1 MKTHFL
7 TILVVSLAIAPAVGA
22 GQGNGASDAKQP
34 LALEDVLA
42 WKSIANATVSNDGQW
57 FAYRLGPTEGNA
69 EIVVRSTVD
78 DTVHR
83 FAAGERPRPS
93 GPPAPAS
100 ARPSRT
106 LSFSDDSAWVAFT
119 IYPTQ
124 EASRRAAKQREPR
137 RNGVGVVNLESGEQV
152 EFEDVRSFSFSGELS
167 TWIALHKYAARPA
180 STKGTET
187 DGESQRG
194 EDDDDEPTRGADLLL
209 YELATG
215 STLNV
220 GNVSAFAFNKGGQ
233 WLTWVVDA
241 TGQAGNG
248 VQLRNM
254 TSGAVTSLD
263 SDAASYR
270 SLTWTK
276 AGDAL
281 AVLKGVEDEDYEDLL
296 YSVLGFSRFTQSG
309 LQTVRY
315 DPSEDS
321 QFPPEMSIS
330 PNRPPRWTEDL
341 GGILFGIHEVERK
354 EPGAAEDPDT
364 DDPAGD
370 DDPDDDGESD
380 DPDTEP
386 GKGRRATDEDDL
398 EPADLVIW
406 HWLDQRLQPQQ
417 QVQENRDKNFSYLSV
432 YRVAEKRF
440 IRLADEKV
448 RDVTA
453 GPNDRFAVGIDVQP
467 YELTGN
473 LDGRRYR
480 DVYVT
485 DLGTGDRT
493 LAKEK
498 LRWYYGSNPEADHF
512 LYYEDGHFHT
522 YEMTTGQTYNITSGL
537 PASFIDIESDVNVVD
552 PPVGPVGWSADGRWV
567 LLYDDWDVWKVP
579 AHGGGTNL
587 TRNGKRDGIRYN
599 RVFRLDPDD
608 EGIDLSDPVY
618 INAYAEWTKR
628 AGLARL
634 DPDTGELERLLWD
647 DAAFASLMKAKDAE
661 TYLYTRQTHTD
672 FPDYYAAEGD
682 LRHGRRLTDANP
694 QQNEFLWSP
703 GSKLIDYE
711 SAKGDRLQ
719 AAFHLPAGY
728 TEGQRYPTIVL
739 IYEKRS
745 QGLNRYSQPVANGF
759 NPALYTSNGYAVL
772 EPDITYR
779 VNDPGM
785 SAVWCVLP
793 ALDAAIATGVV
804 DAARVGLHGHSW
816 GGYQTAMLVT
826 QTDMFAA
833 AAAGAPLTNMI
844 SMYSSVYWNTGS
856 ANQAIFESSQGRF
869 AGGYWDN
876 PEAYIRNSPV
886 YHAENVSTP
895 LLILHNDKDGAVD
908 WNQGIEYF
916 NTLRRLDKPVVM
928 LQYTGENHGLRKPA
942 NRKDY
947 TIRMRE
953 FFDHHLRDEPAPDW
967 LAKGIPHLELDDH
980 LEDRAKQIRDA
991 SLDK

>member
-1 MKTHFL
+1 MKTHLLMIVAVGL
-7 TILVVSLAIAPAVGA
+7 TIAPAVEA
-22 GQGNGASDAKQP
+22 GQGSGAAGNKHP

-42 WKSIANATVSNDGQW
+42 WKSIGNATVSNDGQW
-57 FAYRLGPTEGNA
+57 LAYRLGPAEGDA
-69 EIVVRSTVD
+69 EVVVRNTVH
-78 DTVHR
+78 DTEHR
-83 FAAGERPRPS
+83 FAAGERPRPA
-93 GPPAPAS
+93 GPPAPGS

-106 LSFSDDSAWVAFT
+106 LSFSNDSAWVAFT

-124 EASRRAAKQREPR
+124 EAGRRAAKQRKPR
-137 RNGVGVVNLESGEQV
+137 RNAVGVVNLESGEQV
-152 EFEDVRSFSFSGELS
+152 EFEDVRGFSFSGEHS
-167 TWIALHKYAARPA
+167 TWIALHKYAAQPA
-180 STKGTET
+180 STRDPGAE
-187 DGESQRG
+187 GGSGRG
-194 EDDDDEPTRGADLLL
+194 EDDGDERARGADLIL

-215 STLNV
+215 TTLNV
-220 GNVSAFAFNKGGQ
+220 GNVSEFAFNKSGQ

-241 TGQAGNG
+241 AGQAGNG

-254 TSGAVTSLD
+254 TSGSVTSLD
-263 SDAASYR
+263 NDAASYR

-281 AVLKGVEDEDYEDLL
+281 AVLKGVKDEDYEDLR
-296 YSVLGFSRFTQSG
+296 YSLLGFSSFTQTG
-309 LQTVRY
+309 RQTMRY

-321 QFPPEMSIS
+321 QFPPDMSIS

-341 GGILFGIHEVERK
+341 EAILFGIHDVEQK
-354 EPGAAEDPDT
+354 EPDADQNPNGGDPADDDSGDAED
-364 DDPAGD
+364 A
-370 DDPDDDGESD
+370 DDPDAEPGKTTDAD
-380 DPDTEP
+380 DPD
-386 GKGRRATDEDDL
+386 
-398 EPADLVIW
+398 PADLVIW
-406 HWLDQRLQPQQ
+406 HWLDQRLQSQQ
-417 QVQENRDKNFSYLSV
+417 QVQENRDKNFSYLSL
-432 YRVAEKRF
+432 YRVADKRF
-440 IRLADEKV
+440 IRLADKDV

-453 GPNDRFAVGIDVQP
+453 GPNDRFAIGIDVQP

-485 DLGTGDRT
+485 DLRTGERT
-493 LAKEK
+493 QAKEK
-498 LRWYYGSNPEADHF
+498 LRWFYGSNPEADHF

-522 YEMTTGQTYNITSGL
+522 YEMTTGRTYNITSGL
-537 PASFIDIESDVNVVD
+537 PTSFIDIESDVNVVD
-552 PPVGPVGWSADGRWV
+552 PPVRPVGWSADGRWV

-587 TRNGKRDGIRYN
+587 TRNGKTDGIRYN

-608 EGIDLSDPVY
+608 EGVDLSAPVY
-618 INAYAEWTKR
+618 FSAYGEWTKQ

-634 DPDTGELERLLWD
+634 EPGTEQTERLLWD
-647 DAAFASLMKAKDAE
+647 DAAFATLMKAKEAE

-694 QQNEFLWSP
+694 QQDEFLWSP
-703 GSKLIDYE
+703 GSTLIDYE

-719 AAFHLPAGY
+719 AALHLPAGHVQ
-728 TEGQRYPTIVL
+728 GQRYPTIVL

-759 NPALYTSNGYAVL
+759 NPSLYTSNGYAVL

-804 DAARVGLHGHSW
+804 DAERVGLHGHSW

-844 SMYSSVYWNTGS
+844 SMYSSVYWNTGG

-886 YHAENVSTP
+886 YHAETVNTP

-980 LEDRAKQIRDA
+980 LEDRAQQIHNA
-991 SLDK
+991 SSH